1 MGNAFN
7 THFLAMGV
15 KRRYPQYGINKRN
28 RISLFCCFENA
39 TVAFGRA
46 VDKNLL
52 DGQTDKIDTSYS
64 TFS

>member
-1 MGNAFN
+1 MRLTRISLQWG
-7 THFLAMGV
+7 LSG
-15 KRRYPQYGINKRN
+15 YPQYGINKRN

-52 DGQTDKIDTSYS
+52 DRQTDKIDTSHS